1 MMTLL
6 STLLG
11 FASGGLPKVLDYFQD
26 RGDKKHELALM
37 SMQRER
43 EIALAKEGYIA
54 QARVGEIKTDQI
66 EMQTQ
71 AQERVAMYKHDMK
84 IGDGASTWVI
94 NLRASVRPI
103 VTYVFV
109 GLPHHRDVSAQVYPP
124 KHYDFFPVL
133 ALFVLAKH
141 FGFKPFSVCKHRFFH
156 SSISFIFSLII
167 FPQILHS

>member
-54 QARVGEIKTDQI
+54 QARVEEIKTDQI

-71 AQERVAMYKHDMK
+71 AQERIAMYKHDMK
-84 IGDGASTWVI
+84 IGEGASTWVI

-103 VTYVFV
+103 VTYIFV
-109 GLPHHRDVSAQVYPP
+109 GLLVVVDVAGIWYAYSTGVAFADAMTMVFS
-124 KHYDFFPVL
+124 DDEMSIL
-133 ALFVLAKH
+133 AAIIAFW
-141 FGFKPFSVCKHRFFH
+141 FGSQAFSKK
-156 SSISFIFSLII
+156 
-167 FPQILHS
+167 